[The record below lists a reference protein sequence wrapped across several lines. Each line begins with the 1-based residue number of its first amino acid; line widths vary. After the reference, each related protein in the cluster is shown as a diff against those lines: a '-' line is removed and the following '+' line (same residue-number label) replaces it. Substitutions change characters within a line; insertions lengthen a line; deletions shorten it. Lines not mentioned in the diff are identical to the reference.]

1 MRITNIDVVDKE
13 HSVEGFDEKYNL
25 FPLLLGGFFDLLW
38 EQTNKQICCQQQ
50 REANVVWRIGFL
62 SRFS

>member
-13 HSVEGFDEKYNL
+13 HSVERFDEKYNL
-25 FPLLLGGFFDLLW
+25 FPLLLGRFFDLLR

-50 REANVVWRIGFL
+50 REANVVWRIGL
-62 SRFS
+62 LQWSS

>member
-1 MRITNIDVVDKE
+1 MRITKTDVVDKE

-25 FPLLLGGFFDLLW
+25 FPLLLGRFFDLQR
-38 EQTNKQICCQQQ
+38 EQTNKHICCHQQ

-62 SRFS
+62 